1 MNDILRTD
9 NYFATPIWSIQK
21 PEWVE
26 KINNAC
32 DKHINFAKK
41 NLKKQIKE
49 NYFIKRKLEI
59 MVSLIIQEK
68 SMMTLI

>member
-21 PEWVE
+21 PEWEE

-41 NLKKQIKE
+41 NIKKQMLLSILV
-49 NYFIKRKLEI
+49 NRQMFIRDY
-59 MVSLIIQEK
+59 
-68 SMMTLI
+68 